1 MYDIYNYILLRYIHT
16 YVSTN
21 ICVCNIRQKPRVD
34 LGFRNKVGPL
44 LKILNDMISE
54 SNGSVDPYKII
65 QNDNCYKR
73 SKNKVL
79 RRFGESCKFSSHRPI
94 SEGMK
99 GWCMIVKFS

>member
-1 MYDIYNYILLRYIHT
+1 MYDIYNYILLRYIHMH
-16 YVSTN
+16 VSTY
-21 ICVCNIRQKPRVD
+21 ICVCNIRWKLRVD

-54 SNGSVDPYKII
+54 SNNSVDPYKII

-73 SKNKVL
+73 SKHKVL
-79 RRFGESCKFSSHRPI
+79 GRFGERYTFSSHRPI